1 MGNWTYYVTVI
12 RMQDL
17 AARVQLATDIY
28 PNPALNEQ
36 MQRSL
41 DDKHSEKIRNFI
53 LMDEQRLFN
62 SMVIGVYGG
71 QPEWLSLDI
80 NAGEITEKELPLEVR
95 NSVGILVL
103 NGEESLYAL
112 DGQHRLVGIKKA
124 IKDRIERGDEQVS
137 AIFVAHK
144 KDTEEGL
151 IRTRRL
157 FSRLNRYAKPVSTLD
172 KIALDEDDLIA
183 IIVRRL
189 VQEHPLFTGYKVSSS
204 RSYSISQADKYSLI
218 TLAFLYRCV
227 NIYCKV
233 GGKELRLIHD
243 ELNVKPDSLI
253 IKNWTEFTR
262 YRPEDEIIDYF
273 HKSSLNLWDKIALH
287 FKALKEYAEQP
298 ADSPNAE
305 EYRHAEGG
313 HVMFRPIGMQI
324 YISAIRSLL
333 DDGWD
338 IDHAVF
344 TLSKIPNQ
352 LSDIPWQGIIWNS
365 TAKTMIT

>member
-1 MGNWTYYVTVI
+1 GNWTYYVTVI

-124 IKDRIERGDEQVS
+124 IK
-137 AIFVAHK
+137 
-144 KDTEEGL
+144 
-151 IRTRRL
+151 
-157 FSRLNRYAKPVSTLD
+157 
-172 KIALDEDDLIA
+172 
-183 IIVRRL
+183 
-189 VQEHPLFTGYKVSSS
+189 
-204 RSYSISQADKYSLI
+204 
-218 TLAFLYRCV
+218 
-227 NIYCKV
+227 
-233 GGKELRLIHD
+233 
-243 ELNVKPDSLI
+243 
-253 IKNWTEFTR
+253 
-262 YRPEDEIIDYF
+262 
-273 HKSSLNLWDKIALH
+273 
-287 FKALKEYAEQP
+287 
-298 ADSPNAE
+298 
-305 EYRHAEGG
+305 
-313 HVMFRPIGMQI
+313 
-324 YISAIRSLL
+324 
-333 DDGWD
+333 
-338 IDHAVF
+338 
-344 TLSKIPNQ
+344 
-352 LSDIPWQGIIWNS
+352 
-365 TAKTMIT
+365 